1 MVLLKATCMS
11 KKAEKFILSIDLG
24 TSGSK
29 TALVS
34 THGKVVDF
42 EFQEVPLALMPDG
55 GAEQKPGDWWAAI
68 MATSKRL
75 LGKGLIDPD
84 DVVAIASSTQ
94 WAGTVAVDREGNPLM
109 NAIIWMDMRGAKYV
123 RDISKGLINIEGYG
137 LLKLIRWIRMTGGAP
152 GQSGKDPVGHI
163 LLIKNEFPEVYQKTY
178 KFLEPKDFINLCL
191 TGKFAAS
198 HDSITLH
205 WITDNR
211 DIRNISYH
219 DKLLKLLAF
228 DREKFPDLYR
238 AIDILGPLKKEVAD
252 ELGLRPDVQVVMGS
266 PDIHAAALGSGAIRD
281 FEGHIYIGTSS
292 WIVAHVPFKKTDI
305 VHQIASLPSPI
316 PGRYIIINEQET
328 AGGVLTFLKNNILYH
343 QDELLKE
350 EALPDVYKI
359 FDRIA
364 AKVPAGSNK
373 VIFTPWLNGER
384 APVEDNSVRAGLF
397 NLSLDNTRED
407 IIRAFLEG
415 VAFNQKWLLKYVE
428 KFVGHRMDPLHIVGG
443 GAVSDLWCQI
453 HADILNRTIK
463 QVKDPIQTNVR
474 GAAFIASVA
483 LGFLEFEDIPK
494 YVEINNSF
502 EPNPQHRKIYD
513 DMFQEYLNIYK
524 QNKSIYKRLNSKG

>member
-1 MVLLKATCMS
+1 MS
-11 KKAEKFILSIDLG
+11 SKDEKFILAIDLG

-34 THGKVVDF
+34 TRGKIIDF
-42 EFQEVPLALMPDG
+42 EFQEVPLVLLPNG
-55 GAEQKPGDWWAAI
+55 GAEQDPANWWDAI
-68 MATSKRL
+68 LTTSKRL
-75 LGKGLIDPD
+75 LGKGLVNPD
-84 DVVAIASSTQ
+84 DIVAIASSTQ
-94 WAGTVAVDREGNPLM
+94 WTGTVAVDRGGSPLM
-109 NAIIWMDMRGAKYV
+109 NAVIWMDMRGAKYV
-123 RDISKGLINIEGYG
+123 RDIARGSINIEGYG
-137 LLKLIRWIRMTGGAP
+137 LLKLIQWIRLTGGAP

-163 LLIKNEFPEVYQKTY
+163 LLIKNEFAEVYRKTY

-198 HDSITLH
+198 YDSITCH

-211 DIRNISYH
+211 DIRNISYN
-219 DKLLKLLAF
+219 DKLLKLVGF
-228 DREKFPDLYR
+228 DREKFPDLCR

-266 PDIHAAALGSGAIRD
+266 PDIHAAALGSGAIKN

-305 VHQIASLPSPI
+305 LHTIASIPSSI

-328 AGGVLTFLKNNILYH
+328 AGGVLTYLKNNILYH

-350 EALPDVYKI
+350 EAVPDVYKI

-384 APVEDNSVRAGLF
+384 TPIEDNSVRAGLF

-415 VAFNQKWLLKYVE
+415 VAFNLKWLLKYVE
-428 KFVGHRMDPLHIVGG
+428 KFIGHRMDPLHIVGG

-453 HADILNRTIK
+453 HADILDRTIN
-463 QVKDPIQTNVR
+463 QVKDPIQTNAR
-474 GAAFIASVA
+474 GAAFIAAVA
-483 LGFLEFEDIPK
+483 LGYLEFEEIPQH
-494 YVEINNSF
+494 VEIKQKY
-502 EPNPQHRKIYD
+502 EPNPANRSLYD
-513 DMFQEYLNIYK
+513 AMFREYLKIYK
-524 QNKSIYKRLNSKG
+524 QNKAIYKRLNTIG

>member
-1 MVLLKATCMS
+1 MS
-11 KKAEKFILSIDLG
+11 GKSEKFILSIDLG

-34 THGKVVDF
+34 TYGKVVDF
-42 EFQEVPLALMPDG
+42 EFQEVPLVLLPDG
-55 GAEQKPGDWWAAI
+55 GAEQDPVKWWKAI
-68 MATSKRL
+68 LTTSKRL
-75 LGKGLIDPD
+75 LGKGLVNPD
-84 DVVAIASSTQ
+84 DIVAIACSTQ
-94 WAGTVAVDREGNPLM
+94 WAGTVAVDRAGNPLM

-123 RDISKGLINIEGYG
+123 RGITRGSINIEGYG
-137 LLKLIRWIRMTGGAP
+137 LLKLIQWIRLTGGAP

-163 LLIKNEFPEVYQKTY
+163 LLIKNEFPEVYHKTY

-198 HDSITLH
+198 YDSITCH

-211 DIRNISYH
+211 DINNISYNN
-219 DKLLKLLAF
+219 KLLSMVDF
-228 DREKFPDLYR
+228 EREKFPDLFR
-238 AIDILGPLKKEVAD
+238 AVDILGSLKKEVAD

-305 VHQIASLPSPI
+305 MHAVASIPSSI
-316 PGRYIIINEQET
+316 PGRYIIVNEQET
-328 AGGVLTFLKNNILYH
+328 AGGVLTYLKNNILYH

-350 EALPDVYKI
+350 EAVPDVYKI

-384 APVEDNSVRAGLF
+384 TPVEDNSVRAGLF
-397 NLSLDNTRED
+397 NLSLENTRED

-428 KFVGHRMDPLHIVGG
+428 KFVGRRMNPLHIVGG
-443 GAVSDLWCQI
+443 GAVSNLWCQI
-453 HADILNRTIK
+453 HADILNRSIK

-483 LGFLEFEDIPK
+483 LGFIEFEDIPK
-494 YVEINNSF
+494 YVEIKNNF
-502 EPNPQHRKIYD
+502 EPNPQNRKIYD

-524 QNKSIYKRLNSKG
+524 YNKDIYKRLNAIG